1 MLLGSLFY
9 HASYIHV
16 GAYPLFVEIA
26 SFSLVCMVS
35 LDFDDGCIGYNPI
48 AMTHWWYALVITQL
62 PWLFD
67 EVITR

>member
-1 MLLGSLFY
+1 MLLGFLFY

-48 AMTHWWYALVITQL
+48 AMTHQWSYHQIDGFAYYWSH
-62 PWLFD
+62 
-67 EVITR
+67 